1 MDTATIGAL
10 SAVLGSLV
18 GGTATAA
25 TSWMSQRALNQS
37 KQIKDEMKRREALY
51 GDFISEC
58 AKLAMDALA
67 HSLEKPETLLPAY
80 ALLNRIRLCASPT
93 VLAEAENVLKHI
105 TEQYFAKNL
114 PVEHIRH
121 FALSQERDP
130 LEAFGRHCRAELKAM
145 RAGRSPHTQS
155 DRTATFR

>member
-10 SAVLGSLV
+10 SAVLGSLI

-25 TSWMSQRALNQS
+25 TSWMSQRALNRS

-51 GDFISEC
+51 GEFISEC
-58 AKLAMDALA
+58 AKLAVDALA

-80 ALLNRIRLCASPT
+80 ALLNRIRLCASPA
-93 VLAEAENVLKHI
+93 VLAEAENVLRRV

-114 PVEHIRH
+114 PVEQIRH
-121 FALSQERDP
+121 LALSEDGDP
-130 LEAFGRHCRAELKAM
+130 LEALGQACRAELKAM
-145 RAGRSPHTQS
+145 RAG
-155 DRTATFR
+155 A

>member
-25 TSWMSQRALNQS
+25 TSWMSQRALNRS

-51 GDFISEC
+51 GEFISEC
-58 AKLAMDALA
+58 AKLAVDALA

-80 ALLNRIRLCASPT
+80 ALLNRIRLCAAPA
-93 VLAEAENVLKHI
+93 VLAEAENVLRRV

-114 PVEHIRH
+114 PVEQIHHLAR
-121 FALSQERDP
+121 SKDGDP
-130 LEAFGRHCRAELKAM
+130 LEALGQACRAELKAM
-145 RAGRSPHTQS
+145 RAGT
-155 DRTATFR
+155 

>member
-25 TSWMSQRALNQS
+25 TSWMSQRALNRS
-37 KQIKDEMKRREALY
+37 KQIKDEMRRRETLY
-51 GDFISEC
+51 GEFIGEC
-58 AKLAMDALA
+58 AKLAVDALA

-80 ALLNRIRLCASPT
+80 ALLNRIRLCASPD
-93 VLAEAENVLKHI
+93 VLAEAENVLKRV

-114 PVEHIRH
+114 PVEQIRH
-121 FALSQERDP
+121 LALSMHGDP
-130 LEAFGRHCRAELKAM
+130 LEAFGHACRAELKSII
-145 RAGRSPHTQS
+145 AG
-155 DRTATFR
+155 A

>member
-25 TSWMSQRALNQS
+25 TSWMSQRALNRS

-58 AKLAMDALA
+58 AKLAVDALA

-80 ALLNRIRLCASPT
+80 ALLNRIRLCASPD
-93 VLAEAENVLKHI
+93 VLAEAENVLKRV

-114 PVEHIRH
+114 PVEQIHYL
-121 FALSQERDP
+121 ALSKDSDP
-130 LEAFGRHCRAELKAM
+130 LEAFGQACRAELEAV
-145 RAGRSPHTQS
+145 RAG
-155 DRTATFR
+155 A